1 MRAALQRIRSIIGS
15 AVMGGGGTDASVS
28 VSVADVASAADP
40 ASAAGAGAD
49 RENAVK
55 GDFQSEINGE
65 FEREL
70 KDELKEEFK
79 EELKALEQDLLRY
92 QISTK
97 WELMHRIERLREPAP
112 ALTCALCG
120 HTAPAEA
127 FTVFESA
134 CIFEGGEIT
143 RHQCPQCDVIFG
155 SSLMLSLSAEE
166 LTREYEWH
174 YRVFSEGDS
183 TEQELRAFYALKP
196 ERDKKYVNWGS
207 GAWSR
212 SIEIL
217 RADGW
222 QVFGFEPHG
231 SASGEGEAIL
241 RSVDDLIALKPDGIY
256 SNNVLE
262 HLRHPV
268 DELKTM
274 SSLLPPGGMM
284 SHATPCYE
292 YRFEF
297 TRFHLFFFLGRSRA
311 FLADRAGL
319 KTVDYVADG
328 DFMNLLLAKP

>member
-1 MRAALQRIRSIIGS
+1 MRAAVQRLRSIIGN
-15 AVMGGGGTDASVS
+15 AVLGGGGTDASGS
-28 VSVADVASAADP
+28 ASVADAVSAAD
-40 ASAAGAGAD
+40 AVAD
-49 RENAVK
+49 RRNAVK
-55 GDFQSEINGE
+55 ADLKSECE
-65 FEREL
+65 KKL
-70 KDELKEEFK
+70 KDGLK
-79 EELKALEQDLLRY
+79 EELKAIEQDLLRH

-97 WELMHRIERLREPAP
+97 WELMHRIERLREPARE
-112 ALTCALCG
+112 LTCALCG
-120 HTAPAEA
+120 HTEPAEA

-143 RHQCPQCDVIFG
+143 RHQCPKCDVIFG
-155 SSLMLSLSAEE
+155 SSLMLSLSAGE

-183 TEQELRAFYALKP
+183 TEQELRAFHALNP

-212 SIEIL
+212 SIEVL

-231 SASGEGEAIL
+231 SAGGEGDAIL
-241 RSVDDLIALKPDGIY
+241 NSLDKLIALKPDGIY

-268 DELKTM
+268 EELKTM
-274 SSLLPPGGMM
+274 SSLLPAGGMM
-284 SHATPCYE
+284 SHATPCFE

-311 FLADRAGL
+311 FLVDRAGL
-319 KTVDYVADG
+319 QRVNYLADG

>member
-1 MRAALQRIRSIIGS
+1 MRAALQRLRSIISS
-15 AVMGGGGTDASVS
+15 AVLGGGTGAS
-28 VSVADVASAADP
+28 AAISAADP
-40 ASAAGAGAD
+40 VGD
-49 RENAVK
+49 RNEHLKA
-55 GDFQSEINGE
+55 
-65 FEREL
+65 EL
-70 KDELKEEFK
+70 TQELTQKLK
-79 EELKALEQDLLRY
+79 EELKAGLSEELKEMEQDLLRH

-97 WELMHRIERLREPAP
+97 WELMHRMESLREPARE
-112 ALTCALCG
+112 LTCALCG
-120 HTAPAEA
+120 HTEPAEA
-127 FTVFESA
+127 FAVFESA

-155 SSLMLSLSAEE
+155 SSLVLSLSAEA

-183 TEQELRAFYALKP
+183 TEQELRAFYALNP

-212 SIEIL
+212 SIEVL

-231 SASGEGEAIL
+231 SASGEGDAIL
-241 RSVDDLIALKPDGIY
+241 RSLDDLIALKPDGIY

-274 SSLLPPGGMM
+274 SSLLPAGGMM
-284 SHATPCYE
+284 SHATPCFE

-311 FLADRAGL
+311 FLADQAGL
-319 KTVDYVADG
+319 QMIDYVADG